1 MQLWIPSEEER
12 DAALNRARACVNCPA
27 VIPWRGNGRGAAQ
40 ERTRFIRRA
49 YRIAPARVHEAG
61 VMRSKRTRSR

>member
-12 DAALNRARACVNCPA
+12 DAALNRARACANCPA

-49 YRIAPARVHEAG
+49 
-61 VMRSKRTRSR
+61 